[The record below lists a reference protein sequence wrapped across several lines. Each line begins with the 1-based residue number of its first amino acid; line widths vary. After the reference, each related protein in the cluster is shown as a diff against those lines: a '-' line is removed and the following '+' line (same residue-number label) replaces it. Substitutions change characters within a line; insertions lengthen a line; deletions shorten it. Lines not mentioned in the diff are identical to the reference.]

1 MFSCKMTKTY
11 ILFYLFYPGV
21 LSLKKRC
28 IFYAVVLAFII
39 AFSLFLFIYGIEQI
53 NLLSGNT
60 NKLQQMQRSILWM
73 IAVLFALILL
83 FAATVI
89 ISINMDRRR
98 DAETSLS
105 NNLKIL
111 EATINSTGDG
121 ILVVDVNR
129 KVLKVN
135 DLFLKMWN
143 ISSDT
148 CSLSDAGEYL
158 SFVNRQVKD
167 FNIFEAWINSLYE
180 TSAFDNYIATLLD
193 GRIINVFSNPLM
205 DKDILFGR
213 LWSFRDITAQ
223 VNIEYE
229 LAKSNENIKLIM
241 EALEYDKI
249 KTEIFAN
256 LSHEVKTP
264 LNIIIGTLSLI
275 ELSLNNESDKAN
287 SDKLERYT
295 AIMRQN
301 CYRLLRILNN
311 LIFVTE
317 IDSGY
322 VEIYAQNN
330 DLVKIIKDIIPAVKT
345 ITERKGIKLDLSID
359 QESLIT
365 ACDADK
371 IERVLLNLI
380 SNAIKFTEKGDKIS
394 ISLYEKDEYVYIL
407 VKDTGIGIHDEMKA
421 LIFQRFRQVD
431 KSFTRKCEGS
441 GIGLYLSKSLVE
453 MHGGTIEV
461 YSEYGKGSEFVVKLP
476 LKLLEED
483 EAAAT
488 AEETPNVLQ
497 DRINIEFSDI
507 Y

>member
-1 MFSCKMTKTY
+1 M
-11 ILFYLFYPGV
+11 
-21 LSLKKRC
+21 KKRC
-28 IFYAVVLAFII
+28 IFYAVVLALII
-39 AFSLFLFIYGIEQI
+39 AFSLFLFIYGVEQI
-53 NLLSGNT
+53 KLLSSNT
-60 NKLQQMQRSILWM
+60 NKLQQIQRNILWM

-83 FAATVI
+83 FAATVM

-129 KVLKVN
+129 KVLKIN

-143 ISSDT
+143 ISSDI
-148 CSLSDAGEYL
+148 CSLSDAEEYL

-167 FNIFEAWINSLYE
+167 LNIFEAWVNSLYK
-180 TSAFDNYIATLLD
+180 TCTIDNYIATLLD

-213 LWSFRDITAQ
+213 LWSFKDITEQ
-223 VNIEYE
+223 VNTEYE

-330 DLVKIIKDIIPAVKT
+330 DLVRIVKDIIPAVKT
-345 ITERKGIKLDLSID
+345 IAERKGIKLDLSIGS
-359 QESLIT
+359 ESLIT

-407 VKDTGIGIHDEMKA
+407 VKDTGIGIPDEMKA

-441 GIGLYLSKSLVE
+441 GIGLYLSKSLIE
-453 MHGGTIEV
+453 LHGGTIEV
-461 YSEYGKGSEFVVKLP
+461 HSEYGKGSEFVVKLP

-483 EAAAT
+483 ETAAT
-488 AEETPNVLQ
+488 TEETPNVLK
-497 DRINIEFSDI
+497 DRVNIEFSDI